1 MGLVDSIKKEAQGN
15 RTKIQSSDAAQLE
28 KILNATLYL
37 DKNVEEETKFVK
49 MVMTRGYENQERVGL
64 HASSFIVGEKE
75 FCLRAQ
81 VLSLMYKQLQGEQI
95 PVGLKKIFEEGNAI
109 HEKWQRL
116 LIRAGYAQ
124 ATTLDV
130 TQFNKQFRISFTP
143 DIICKIPEFYEDKMV
158 GEIKSMNTY
167 QFKDMI
173 KKGKRHP
180 SASKQ
185 LQWYM
190 HLTGIHKGF
199 VLCEDKNTQDTKLE
213 VYDFDSM
220 VVAPYIERAEA
231 IKYYYKRVHSEGKM
245 VKRPSDAKS
254 SDCKRCSKCVMRD
267 ACWNMG
273 MGKVPIK

>member
-1 MGLVDSIKKEAQGN
+1 MGLVDNIKKEAQGN

-116 LIRAGYAQ
+116 LIRAGYAS
-124 ATTLDV
+124 ANTLDV

-143 DIICKIPEFYEDKMV
+143 DIICKIPEFYEGKMV
-158 GEIKSMNTY
+158 GEIKSVNTL
-167 QFKDMI
+167 QFQRMI
-173 KKGKRHP
+173 KHP

-199 VLCEDKNTQDTKLE
+199 VLSEDKNNQDTKLE
-213 VYDFDSM
+213 VYDYDSM
-220 VVAPYIERAEA
+220 AVALYIERAEA
-231 IKYYYKRVHSEGKM
+231 IKYYYNRVHAEGKM

-254 SDCKRCSKCVMRD
+254 HDCKRCSKCVMRD
-267 ACWNMG
+267 ACWNIG